1 MDGNCLSHRNVKRV
15 DKNITVA
22 RSFLIV
28 SLIGLFLLEG
38 CGQWSKPGATRL
50 ELAQDR
56 YQCLQGA
63 TVKEFRYEEF
73 GRPREVQ
80 RVDRELFW
88 ACMNS
93 KGWELQS

>member
-1 MDGNCLSHRNVKRV
+1 MTAAKY
-15 DKNITVA
+15 
-22 RSFLIV
+22 FLIV
-28 SLIGLFLLEG
+28 PLIGLLLLGG
-38 CGQWSKPGATRL
+38 CGQWSRPGANRM

-56 YQCLQGA
+56 HQCLQGA

-80 RVDRELFW
+80 RVERELFW

-93 KGWELQS
+93 REWELQS

>member
-1 MDGNCLSHRNVKRV
+1 MERADRN
-15 DKNITVA
+15 TPVA
-22 RSFLIV
+22 RFYLIV
-28 SLIGLFLLEG
+28 PLVGLLLLGG

-50 ELAQDR
+50 DLAQDR

-63 TVKEFRYEEF
+63 TVKEVRNEEF

-80 RVDRELFW
+80 RVNRGLFW